1 MKYLLFTSIVLAV
14 TMCQKDIVSN
24 DQLPLNTEVLIHN
37 NTILSNQ
44 EEGIKLKM
52 SEVVND
58 SRCPNPYDCV
68 WEGDGAPTYE
78 FHENNRTH
86 IFNLHTTLTPKDTT
100 LGPYNIRLISLLP
113 YPNGTHVIPAN
124 QYKSIVIITKN

>member
-24 DQLPLNTEVLIHN
+24 DQLPLNTEVLIYN

-58 SRCPNPYDCV
+58 SRCYPYDCV
-68 WEGDGAPTYE
+68 WEGDGALRMNFTKTIE
-78 FHENNRTH
+78 H
-86 IFNLHTTLTPKDTT
+86 ISSIYTLH
-100 LGPYNIRLISLLP
+100 
-113 YPNGTHVIPAN
+113 
-124 QYKSIVIITKN
+124 

>member
-1 MKYLLFTSIVLAV
+1 MKYLLFSCIVLSV

-24 DQLPLNTEVLIHN
+24 DQLPLNTEITISN
-37 NTILSNQ
+37 NTILSNP
-44 EEGIKLKM
+44 EEGTKLKM
-52 SEVVND
+52 IEVFQD
-58 SRCPNPYDCV
+58 SRCPTPFECV
-68 WEGDGAPTYE
+68 WEGDGAPSYE
-78 FHENNRTH
+78 FQENNRTH